1 MTIQYRNRLLAGG
14 ALIVMLAAAPVSA
27 AESAVEA
34 AVEADAGE
42 GDVAEIVVL
51 GQGQARQVQEIAAA
65 DIALEVAGTTML
77 QASQQFTRVW
87 PTAGMAVCYGLAFY
101 LLTIALKQM
110 PVGLAYAIWSGLG
123 VVLIS
128 IIGLFLF
135 KQKLDVPAIVG
146 LVMIVGGV
154 VVINLFSKSVT
165 H

>member
-1 MTIQYRNRLLAGG
+1 MAWIFLLLAG
-14 ALIVMLAAAPVSA
+14 V
-27 AESAVEA
+27 
-34 AVEADAGE
+34 
-42 GDVAEIVVL
+42 
-51 GQGQARQVQEIAAA
+51 
-65 DIALEVAGTTML
+65 LEVVWAFLMK
-77 QASQQFTRVW
+77 ASDGFTKPW
-87 PTAGMAVCYGLAFY
+87 PTAGLALCYGLAFY

-123 VVLIS
+123 GVLIS

-135 KQKLDVPAIVG
+135 KQKLDLPAVVG

>member
-1 MTIQYRNRLLAGG
+1 MNPTTWG
-14 ALIVMLAAAPVSA
+14 ALLGAIGFEVM
-27 AESAVEA
+27 
-34 AVEADAGE
+34 
-42 GDVAEIVVL
+42 
-51 GQGQARQVQEIAAA
+51 
-65 DIALEVAGTTML
+65 GTTLL
-77 QASQQFTRVW
+77 QQSQQFTKPW
-87 PTAGMAVCYGLAFY
+87 PTAGLALCYGLAFY

-128 IIGLFLF
+128 IIGLVLF
-135 KQKLDVPAIVG
+135 KQKLDVPAIIG